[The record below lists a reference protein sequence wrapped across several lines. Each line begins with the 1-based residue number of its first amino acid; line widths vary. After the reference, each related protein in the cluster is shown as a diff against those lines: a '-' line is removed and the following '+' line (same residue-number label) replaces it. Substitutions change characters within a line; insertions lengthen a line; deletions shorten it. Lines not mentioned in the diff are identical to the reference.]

1 MSSKILL
8 LNRHYRGGIWIDA
21 RYASDG
27 VPFCQSEN
35 VAGFPRMIAYQEAF
49 EINVLDGK
57 DIFYRKEG
65 NVVAA
70 GAIPDYQAIY
80 FRVGYAEHPTPATVT
95 ISDGEL

>member
-1 MSSKILL
+1 MPSKILL

-27 VPFCQSEN
+27 VPFCKSLN

-49 EINVLDGK
+49 EIDVLDGK

-65 NVVAA
+65 NVISA
-70 GAIPDYQAIY
+70 GAIPDYQATY
-80 FRVGYAEHPTPATVT
+80 FRVAYAEHPSPHTVT